1 MTINIKY
8 RSLKAFD
15 LVVSTH
21 SFTHASGQLG
31 VTQPSLTALIQ
42 DLEHVLG
49 VKLFERTT
57 RQVTLTQPGEDFRR
71 RIQRPLADLEEAY
84 RAMGDIAAAKR
95 GAIVL
100 GALPSISLTLI
111 PPTLGELRRSH
122 PGLQT
127 RVIEA
132 HNNDLIAMVRTNQ
145 LDFALATLLDPP
157 ADLSVEPLL
166 PDSFF
171 AVYPPK
177 HPIALLKELRWKD
190 LVCHDLILLSQGSS
204 ARALFDRANLTQHGG
219 QGLRY
224 DVTHMTTAVNLVRQG
239 LGITLLPRLAIP
251 AMQLEGLRYR
261 PVNDDNAY
269 RTLSVIRRRDRHP
282 SPASVAFTSQIRI
295 VAKQVESSLP
305 ATPDQ
310 RK

>member
-21 SFTHASGQLG
+21 SFTHASDHLG
-31 VTQPSLTALIQ
+31 VTQPSMTALIQ

-49 VKLFERTT
+49 VRLFERTT
-57 RQVTLTQPGEDFRR
+57 RQVTLTQAGEDFHK

-95 GAIVL
+95 GMIVV
-100 GALPSISLTLI
+100 GALPSMSLTLV

-132 HNNDLIAMVRTNQ
+132 HNDDLISMVRDNQ
-145 LDFALATLLDPP
+145 VDFALATLLDPP
-157 ADLSVEPLL
+157 SDLKFDPLL

-171 AVYPPK
+171 AVYTPR

-190 LVCHDLILLSQGSS
+190 LVQHDLILLSQGSS
-204 ARALFDRANLTQHGG
+204 ARSLFDRANLANEKH
-219 QGLRY
+219 GLRY

-239 LGITLLPRLAIP
+239 LGVTLLPRLALP
-251 AMQLEGLRYR
+251 ALRLEGLKYR
-261 PVNDDNAY
+261 AVDDDNAQ
-269 RTLSVIRRRDRHP
+269 RTLGVVRRKDRHP
-282 SPASVAFTSQIRI
+282 SPASQAFTDQITH
-295 VAKQVESSLP
+295 VAQQIETSLP
-305 ATPDQ
+305 SMSAQ
-310 RK
+310 RR

>member
-1 MTINIKY
+1 MAMNIKY
-8 RSLKAFD
+8 RCLKAFD

-21 SFTHASGQLG
+21 SFTHAADQLG

-49 VKLFERTT
+49 VRLFERTT
-57 RQVTLTQPGEDFRR
+57 RQVTLTQAGEDFHR
-71 RIQRPLADLEEAY
+71 RIQRPLGDLEEAY
-84 RAMGDIAAAKR
+84 RAMGDMAAAKR
-95 GAIVL
+95 GMVVL

-145 LDFALATLLDPP
+145 VDFALATLLDPP

-166 PDSFF
+166 SDSFF
-171 AVYPPK
+171 AVYPPR

-190 LVCHDLILLSQGSS
+190 LVRHDLILLSQGSS
-204 ARALFDRANLTQHGG
+204 ARALFDRANSHEHEK

-224 DVTHMTTAVNLVRQG
+224 DITHMTTAVNLVRQG

-251 AMQLEGLRYR
+251 ALGLEGLRYR
-261 PVNDDNAY
+261 SVDDDNAF
-269 RTLSVIRRRDRHP
+269 RMLGVIRRKDRHLT
-282 SPASVAFTSQIRI
+282 PASMAFTSQIRI
-295 VAKQVESSLP
+295 VAKQIESSLP
-305 ATPDQ
+305 ATTVQ